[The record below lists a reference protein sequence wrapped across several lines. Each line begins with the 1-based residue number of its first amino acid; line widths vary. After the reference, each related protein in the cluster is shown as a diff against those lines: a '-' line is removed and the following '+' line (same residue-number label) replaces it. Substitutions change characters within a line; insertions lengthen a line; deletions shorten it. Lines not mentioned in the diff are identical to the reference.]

1 MDDGAL
7 PALRF
12 VCKEAEAAE
21 AAGYQFC
28 SSSSKEAPQAPA
40 DKRNKAPTAGELAS
54 GPAWPCTVCGE
65 VLRGGYSFQAL
76 REEKNAS
83 TPRCPGKRFWC
94 SRLLRFCRPQKT
106 CPTRTEIGCAL

>member
-65 VLRGGYSFQAL
+65 VLRGDTPFKLYGKKRTQA
-76 REEKNAS
+76 
-83 TPRCPGKRFWC
+83 PRG
-94 SRLLRFCRPQKT
+94 
-106 CPTRTEIGCAL
+106 ALENVFGAAVY